1 MLPGG
6 QAFAQQITDHAR
18 FNMVEE
24 LLNYLKTPP
33 WEQLLPALPALF
45 LGLLCLILGVLAAR
59 WKRKYYALT
68 LSSSLLQERLS
79 LEQEQR
85 LARESQWEATSRELR
100 LQFRDLAQR
109 IFDEKSRTFSSQNSE
124 KLDIL
129 LRPFREQIDSFRD
142 RVDTIFVEETRE
154 RASLKQEILHLRDLN
169 QQINEE
175 ARNLTQAIAG
185 NRQTQGAWGELI
197 LEKIL
202 EQSGLR
208 KGHEYDAQKGLR
220 DDHNHLYKPDIII
233 HLPDGKDIVI
243 DSKVSLSAWSR
254 HVSAGEPQEAA
265 QAMRE
270 HLLAIKN
277 HIKTLS
283 SKDYSSLKGLQSLD
297 FVLMFVP
304 IDAAFITAAQAD
316 ETLISE
322 MYSHKII
329 IVTPTTLLATLR
341 IIEHI
346 WQLERQNHNAVEIAS
361 RASLLYDKLRGF
373 LEDMDKLGK
382 QLDISRDSY
391 DRAMNKLSR
400 GRGNLVSQASH
411 FPELGVQVKKEIA
424 KELLPAASAE

>member
-1 MLPGG
+1 
-6 QAFAQQITDHAR
+6 
-18 FNMVEE
+18 MVEE
-24 LLNYLKTPP
+24 LLNYLKTIPP
-33 WEQLLPALPALF
+33 QQLLPIVLALF
-45 LGLLCLILGVLAAR
+45 FGLWCIILGVLAAR

-68 LSSSLLQERLS
+68 LSNSLLEERLS
-79 LEQEQR
+79 LEQQHR
-85 LARESQWEATSRELR
+85 LERESQWQTTSSELK

-175 ARNLTQAIAG
+175 ARNLSQAIAG

-197 LEKIL
+197 LEKLL

-208 KGHEYDAQKGLR
+208 KGHEYETQKGLR
-220 DDHNHLYKPDIII
+220 DNHNHLFKPDIII

-254 HVSAGEPQEAA
+254 YVSAGEPEEAVK
-265 QAMRE
+265 AMRE
-270 HLLAIKN
+270 HLLAMKN

-283 SKDYSSLKGLQSLD
+283 TKDYSSLKGLQSLD

-304 IDAAFITAAQAD
+304 IDAAFITATQTD

-346 WQLERQNHNAVEIAS
+346 WQLERQNHNAVEIAN

-411 FPELGVQVKKEIA
+411 FPELGIQVKKEIA
-424 KELLPAASAE
+424 KELLPRAESE

>member
-1 MLPGG
+1 
-6 QAFAQQITDHAR
+6 
-18 FNMVEE
+18 MVEE
-24 LLNYLKTPP
+24 LLNYLKTIPRH
-33 WEQLLPALPALF
+33 QLLPIVLALF
-45 LGLLCLILGVLAAR
+45 FGLWCIILGVLAAR
-59 WKRKYYALT
+59 WKRKYYVLT
-68 LSSSLLQERLS
+68 LANSLLEERLS
-79 LEQEQR
+79 LEQQHR
-85 LARESQWEATSRELR
+85 LEREHQWQTTSSELK

-175 ARNLTQAIAG
+175 ARNLSQAIAG

-197 LEKIL
+197 LEKLL

-208 KGHEYDAQKGLR
+208 KGHEYETQKGLR
-220 DDHNHLYKPDIII
+220 DNHNHLFKPDIII

-254 HVSAGEPQEAA
+254 YVSAGEPEEAVK
-265 QAMRE
+265 AMRE
-270 HLLAIKN
+270 HLLAMKN

-283 SKDYSSLKGLQSLD
+283 TKDYSSLKGLQSLD

-304 IDAAFITAAQAD
+304 IDAAFITATQAD

-329 IVTPTTLLATLR
+329 IVSPTTLLATLR

-346 WQLERQNHNAVEIAS
+346 WQLERQNHNAVEIAN

-391 DRAMNKLSR
+391 DRAMNKLSK

-411 FPELGVQVKKEIA
+411 FPELGIQVKKEIA
-424 KELLPAASAE
+424 KELLPKVESE

>member
-1 MLPGG
+1 M
-6 QAFAQQITDHAR
+6 I
-18 FNMVEE
+18 EE
-24 LLNYLKTPP
+24 LLNHLKTPP
-33 WEQLLPALPALF
+33 WGQLLPVLPALF

-68 LSSSLLQERLS
+68 LSSSLLEERLS

-100 LQFRDLAQR
+100 LQFRDLAQS
-109 IFDEKSRTFSSQNSE
+109 IFDEKSRTFSAQNSE

-142 RVDTIFVEETRE
+142 RVDTIFVEETKE

-220 DDHNHLYKPDIII
+220 DNHNQLFKPDIII

-265 QAMRE
+265 QAMKE

-322 MYSHKII
+322 MYSRKII

-346 WQLERQNHNAVEIAS
+346 WQLERQNQNAVEIAS

-424 KELLPAASAE
+424 KELLPAASSE

>member
-1 MLPGG
+1 
-6 QAFAQQITDHAR
+6 
-18 FNMVEE
+18 MVEE
-24 LLNYLKTPP
+24 LLSHLKTLSP
-33 WEQLLPALPALF
+33 EQLLPSILAVLLGIGCVI
-45 LGLLCLILGVLAAR
+45 LGLLAAR
-59 WKRKYYALT
+59 WKRKYHQLILAN
-68 LSSSLLQERLS
+68 SLLQERLNVEQQYR
-79 LEQEQR
+79 LEKEM
-85 LARESQWEATSRELR
+85 LLETTSAELK
-100 LQFRDLAQR
+100 LQFRDLAQK

-129 LRPFREQIDSFRD
+129 LRPFREQINSFRD
-142 RVDTIFVEETRE
+142 RVDTIFVEETKE
-154 RASLKQEILHLRDLN
+154 RASLKQELLQLRDLN
-169 QQINEE
+169 RQINEE
-175 ARNLTQAIAG
+175 ARNLSQAIAG
-185 NRQTQGAWGELI
+185 NRQTQGAWGELV

-208 KGHEYDAQKGLR
+208 NGHEFETQKGMR
-220 DDHNHLYKPDIII
+220 DRDNRLFKPDVII
-233 HLPDGKDIVI
+233 HLPEEKDIVI

-254 HVSAGEPQEAA
+254 HVSAGEPEEAA
-265 QAMRE
+265 QAMKE
-270 HLLAIKN
+270 HLLALKN

-283 SKDYSSLKGLQSLD
+283 SKDYSSLKGLRSLD

-304 IDAAFITAAQAD
+304 IDAAFISAAQRD
-316 ETLISE
+316 ETLIPE

-346 WQLERQNHNAVEIAS
+346 WQLERQNRNAVEIAN

-400 GRGNLVSQASH
+400 GRGNLLSQARH

-424 KELLPAASAE
+424 KELLPESE

>member
-1 MLPGG
+1 
-6 QAFAQQITDHAR
+6 
-18 FNMVEE
+18 MVED
-24 LLNYLKTPP
+24 LLSYLKAQTL
-33 WEQLLPALPALF
+33 EQLLPSGLAVVFGLICII
-45 LGLLCLILGVLAAR
+45 LGLQAAR
-59 WKRKYYALT
+59 WRRKYHS
-68 LSSSLLQERLS
+68 LSLANVLLEERLS
-79 LEQEQR
+79 LEQQYR
-85 LARESQWEATSRELR
+85 LERETLLENTSAELK

-142 RVDTIFVEETRE
+142 RVDTIFVEETKDRT
-154 RASLKQEILHLRDLN
+154 SLKQEILHLRSLN
-169 QQINEE
+169 QQINKE

-185 NRQTQGAWGELI
+185 NRQTQGAWGELV
-197 LEKIL
+197 LERLL

-208 KGHEYDAQKGLR
+208 KGFEYDAQKGLR
-220 DDHNHLYKPDIII
+220 DSDNHLFKPDIII

-254 HVSAGEPQEAA
+254 YVSSEEPKEAA
-265 QAMRE
+265 QAMKE
-270 HLLAIKN
+270 HLLALKN

-283 SKDYSSLKGLQSLD
+283 TKDYSALKGLQSLD

-304 IDAAFITAAQAD
+304 IDAAFITAAQAE

-322 MYSHKII
+322 MYSQKII

-346 WQLERQNHNAVEIAS
+346 WQLERQNSNAVEIAN

-382 QLDISRDSY
+382 QLDTSRDSY

-400 GRGNLVSQASH
+400 GRGNLVAQASH
-411 FPELGVQVKKEIA
+411 FPELGIQVKKEIA
-424 KELLPAASAE
+424 RELLQQAESE